1 LERRITVQSA
11 PALGDIRAMGE
22 GDTIWLHA
30 NVETRK
36 DWGRYADAIQVAVTR
51 GAEVRR
57 RWGL

>member
-1 LERRITVQSA
+1 MERRITYASA
-11 PALGDIRAMGE
+11 PAVGDVRTMGN
-22 GDTIWLHA
+22 GDVIWLHV

-36 DWGRYADAIQVAVTR
+36 DWPRFADAIAQAVTR